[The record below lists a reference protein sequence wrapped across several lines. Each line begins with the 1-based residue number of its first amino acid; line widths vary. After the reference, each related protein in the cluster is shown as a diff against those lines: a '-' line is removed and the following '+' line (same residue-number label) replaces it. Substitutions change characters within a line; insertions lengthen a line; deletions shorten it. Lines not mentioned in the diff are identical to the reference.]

1 MFELIKLLSVLFL
14 LFHVSSFQL
23 TENILLF
30 LILFSLLSYFKF
42 EILKFL
48 YKLKYLIVS
57 IFLIY
62 PLSIPGEI
70 VFSIGVI
77 QFTQEG
83 IMIGLSQVIKL
94 LNLFFI
100 ARIYTLK
107 TNNSD
112 VINSVMYF
120 VYPLKFMSVNVK
132 KIHKMIFLSFE
143 YFYLLNERNINLKKP
158 IFTLS
163 SLLNDTAKLKVS
175 VPSLKINLLGY
186 FYISLFVISII
197 MSL

>member
-83 IMIGLSQVIKL
+83 ILIGLSQVIKL

-120 VYPLKFMSVNVK
+120 VYPLKFMSINVK

-163 SLLNDTAKLKVS
+163 SLLNDTTKLKVS

>member
-1 MFELIKLLSVLFL
+1 LFELIKLLSVLFL

-83 IMIGLSQVIKL
+83 ILIGLSQVIKL

-120 VYPLKFMSVNVK
+120 VYPLKFMSINVK

-163 SLLNDTAKLKVS
+163 SLLNDTTKLKAS
-175 VPSLKINLLGY
+175 VPSLKINLFGY

>member
-83 IMIGLSQVIKL
+83 ILIGLSQVIKL

-120 VYPLKFMSVNVK
+120 VYPLKFMSINVK
-132 KIHKMIFLSFE
+132 KIHKIIFLSFE

-163 SLLNDTAKLKVS
+163 SLLNDTTKLKVS
-175 VPSLKINLLGY
+175 APSLKINLLGY

>member
-1 MFELIKLLSVLFL
+1 LFELIKLLSVLFL

-83 IMIGLSQVIKL
+83 ILIGLSQVIKL

-120 VYPLKFMSVNVK
+120 VYPLKFMSINVK

-163 SLLNDTAKLKVS
+163 SLLNDTTKLKVS

>member
-30 LILFSLLSYFKF
+30 LILFSLLGYFKF

-83 IMIGLSQVIKL
+83 ILIGLSQVIKL

-120 VYPLKFMSVNVK
+120 VYPLKFMSINVK

-163 SLLNDTAKLKVS
+163 SLLNDTTKLKVS

>member
-1 MFELIKLLSVLFL
+1 M
-14 LFHVSSFQL
+14 
-23 TENILLF
+23 
-30 LILFSLLSYFKF
+30 
-42 EILKFL
+42 
-48 YKLKYLIVS
+48 S
-57 IFLIY
+57 I
-62 PLSIPGEI
+62 
-70 VFSIGVI
+70 
-77 QFTQEG
+77 
-83 IMIGLSQVIKL
+83 
-94 LNLFFI
+94 
-100 ARIYTLK
+100 
-107 TNNSD
+107 
-112 VINSVMYF
+112 
-120 VYPLKFMSVNVK
+120 NVK

>member
-83 IMIGLSQVIKL
+83 ILIGLSQVIKL

-120 VYPLKFMSVNVK
+120 VYPLKLMSINVK

-163 SLLNDTAKLKVS
+163 SLLNDTTKLKVS

>member
-83 IMIGLSQVIKL
+83 ILIGLSQVIKL

-120 VYPLKFMSVNVK
+120 VYPLKFMSINVK

-163 SLLNDTAKLKVS
+163 SLLNDTTKLKVS
-175 VPSLKINLLGY
+175 APSLKINLLGY

>member
-83 IMIGLSQVIKL
+83 ILIGLSQVIKL

-120 VYPLKFMSVNVK
+120 VYPLKFISINVK

-163 SLLNDTAKLKVS
+163 SLLNDTTKLKVS

>member
-1 MFELIKLLSVLFL
+1 
-14 LFHVSSFQL
+14 
-23 TENILLF
+23 
-30 LILFSLLSYFKF
+30 
-42 EILKFL
+42 
-48 YKLKYLIVS
+48 
-57 IFLIY
+57 LIY

-83 IMIGLSQVIKL
+83 ILIGLSQVIKL

-120 VYPLKFMSVNVK
+120 VYPLKFMSINVK

-163 SLLNDTAKLKVS
+163 SLLNDTTQLKVS
-175 VPSLKINLLGY
+175 APSLKINLLGY

>member
-83 IMIGLSQVIKL
+83 ILIGLSQVIKL

-120 VYPLKFMSVNVK
+120 VYPLKFMSINVK

>member
-83 IMIGLSQVIKL
+83 ILIGLSQVIKL

-120 VYPLKFMSVNVK
+120 VYPLKFMSINVK

-163 SLLNDTAKLKVS
+163 SLLNDTTQLKVS
-175 VPSLKINLLGY
+175 APSLKINLLGY

>member
-30 LILFSLLSYFKF
+30 LILFSLLGYFKF

-83 IMIGLSQVIKL
+83 ILIGLSQVIKL

-120 VYPLKFMSVNVK
+120 VYPLKFMSINVK

-163 SLLNDTAKLKVS
+163 SLLNDTTKLKVS

-197 MSL
+197 ISL